1 MDAWFCGLTVDLE
14 PGEGLHFALFVGGG
28 ADVRPRVLLDDPRNR
43 QHVDVLETLG
53 GKFSFKLGG
62 TRFESEFL
70 SGFCIS
76 ETFRVV
82 TLDHLIWGVG
92 YPEAT
97 QGRIASEPTVTSF
110 FSGRAEI

>member
-1 MDAWFCGLTVDLE
+1 MLGSGLTVDLE

-28 ADVRPRVLLDDPRNR
+28 ADVRPRILLDDPRNR

-53 GKFSFKLGG
+53 GKFSFQLGG
-62 TRFESEFL
+62 TRFEFL
-70 SGFCIS
+70 SGFCVS

-92 YPEAT
+92 YPDAT
-97 QGRIASEPTVTSF
+97 HGRTASEPTVTSF
-110 FSGRAEI
+110 FSGREEI